1 MGHLSTTLPT
11 RLPQD
16 NHRLGSPTLLRPPS
30 ATRLR
35 SVGSSEDIP
44 LVPGIGLG
52 ADKVVLEYQPVVHR
66 LRLSA
71 SS

>member
-1 MGHLSTTLPT
+1 MGHLSTTRPT

-30 ATRLR
+30 VTFLR
-35 SVGSSEDIP
+35 YVGSSEDIP
-44 LVPGIGLG
+44 LVPALGLG
-52 ADKVVLEYQPVVHR
+52 ADTVVPEYQPVVHR

-71 SS
+71 SP